1 MELRYAIGWM
11 LPLIRR
17 QKRKRQETLLSFWIR
32 MFYLHDHKNTHS
44 LLQGRAWIFV
54 LCFWLLIF
62 YFCFS
67 FKSFMV
73 LTCLMLAYDILGL
86 NALDE
91 GIVFRAP
98 DKISSR
104 RPDTDHI
111 VQSVDLHFKIVNF
124 FIFALLIW
132 ETYKLRIATYYFE
145 DANLV
150 KNLGKAHC
158 SFLNFK

>member
-44 LLQGRAWIFV
+44 LLRDRAWIFV

-62 YFCFS
+62 YFLFFLQVIHGINLS
-67 FKSFMV
+67 HA
-73 LTCLMLAYDILGL
+73 CLDILGL

-98 DKISSR
+98 VKISSR
-104 RPDTDHI
+104 WPDANHV

-124 FIFALLIW
+124 LYLRCWFEQLINVILQHIIL
-132 ETYKLRIATYYFE
+132 KMQI
-145 DANLV
+145 
-150 KNLGKAHC
+150 
-158 SFLNFK
+158 